1 MAIVLVFILGI
12 TILVILGFFA
22 VNKWSS
28 LARDREKS
36 AGMRAN
42 RQMAGSERE
51 NRGTGIN

>member
-28 LARDREKS
+28 PGRDREKS
-36 AGMRAN
+36 ASLRAN
-42 RQMAGSERE
+42 RQTAGSARE
-51 NRGTGIN
+51 SRGTGLN

>member
-28 LARDREKS
+28 PARDRQKS
-36 AGMRAN
+36 AELRTN
-42 RQMAGSERE
+42 RQMSGPERE
-51 NRGTGIN
+51 NRGTGVN